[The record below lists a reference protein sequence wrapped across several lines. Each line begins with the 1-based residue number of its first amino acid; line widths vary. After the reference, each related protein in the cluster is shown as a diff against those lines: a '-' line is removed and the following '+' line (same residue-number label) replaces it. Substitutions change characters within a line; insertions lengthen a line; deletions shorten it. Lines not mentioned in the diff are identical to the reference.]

1 MNTKWAIKKAEFA
14 GTAADASGFPKDGLP
29 QIAVFGRSNVGKSSL
44 LNALLQRKN
53 LVKTSSTP
61 GKTQLLQFFRVNDA
75 FYFVDV
81 PGFGYAKV
89 ASAIK
94 RKMEE
99 VIRDY
104 IKDEPA
110 CAGLMYLIDSRLTDS
125 PVDRDALSWLE
136 LAEKPLLVIATK
148 IDKLSKQET
157 VQSIKAIRNTHHLH
171 VDPLPVSAAKKS
183 GLESVWAQLDLLLH
197 GNSDSQELSH

>member
-1 MNTKWAIKKAEFA
+1 MKAKWAVKKAVFA

-61 GKTQLLQFFRVNDA
+61 GKTQLLQFFKVNDA

-89 ASAIK
+89 AGAIK

-104 IKDEPA
+104 IRNESSL
-110 CAGLMYLIDSRLTDS
+110 AGSMYLVDSRLTDS
-125 PVDRDALSWLE
+125 PVDQDALAWLE
-136 LAEKPLLVIATK
+136 KAGKPLLVIATK
-148 IDKLSKQET
+148 TDKLSKLET
-157 VQSIKAIRNTHHLH
+157 AKSLVAIRKTHDLQA
-171 VDPLPVSAAKKS
+171 DPLPVSAAKKT
-183 GLESVWAQLDLLLH
+183 GLEGIWDQLHLLLH
-197 GNSDSQELSH
+197 GNPESQELSG